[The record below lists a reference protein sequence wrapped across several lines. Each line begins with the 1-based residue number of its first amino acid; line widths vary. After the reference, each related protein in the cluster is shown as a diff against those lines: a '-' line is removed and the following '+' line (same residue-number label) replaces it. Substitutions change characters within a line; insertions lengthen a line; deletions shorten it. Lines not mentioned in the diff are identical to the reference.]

1 MESDVFAN
9 VSPLDH
15 RYLVSDP
22 RLHAELSKY
31 LSEAAYV
38 RYELQVESALTRV
51 LSRRG
56 ICPPEVADE
65 VEGACRAVTA
75 EEVYAEEQKTRHNI
89 RALVNCI
96 QRRVGE
102 TARPY
107 VHFTA
112 TSVDIMDTA
121 SALRYRDFTKNLLLP
136 KGFALLQTLIDLAL
150 REKATVQMGRTHGQH
165 AVPITFGFA
174 VAEYV
179 ARLGNRLAAIEQAA
193 DSLRGKMAGA
203 VGAYNAGT
211 ILFDDADAFE
221 REVLAELGMLPS
233 EYSTQIVMPEYAAD
247 FFHAAVSAFG
257 VLANLAD
264 DIRHLQRSEI
274 SEVAERFERTQVGS
288 STMPH
293 KRNPW
298 NFEHVKSMWKVFMP
312 RMMTVYMDQISEH
325 QRDLTNS
332 ASGRFGPEMLAGL
345 VLAICRLNSVVSRV
359 VVDCERMTANLQAS
373 KNDVIA
379 EPLYILLAA
388 SGHPD
393 AHEAVRLLAVEARS
407 ERITIRELVDRKPEY
422 SEFLHRLTPAQRRFL
437 DCPETYIGRSVER
450 TEEICR
456 RWQRVIDDKRLA
468 ADRAAAS
475 QQEREDVTR

>member
-1 MESDVFAN
+1 MESEVFAN
-9 VSPLDH
+9 ISPLDH

-22 RLHAELSKY
+22 KLHAELSKY
-31 LSEAAYV
+31 LSEAAFV

-51 LSRRG
+51 LCRRG
-56 ICPPEVADE
+56 ICPAEVADE
-65 VEGACRAVTA
+65 VERACGGIDAD
-75 EEVYAEEQKTRHNI
+75 EVYAEEQRTRHNI

-96 QRRVGE
+96 QRKVSE
-102 TARPY
+102 PARPF
-107 VHFTA
+107 VHLTA

-121 SALRYRDFTKNLLLP
+121 SALRYRDFSKNVLLP
-136 KGFALLQTLIDLAL
+136 EGLNLLQTLIDLAS
-150 REKATVQMGRTHGQH
+150 REKSTVQMGRTHGQH
-165 AVPITFGFA
+165 AVPVTFGFA

-179 ARLGNRLAAIEQAA
+179 ARLGNRLMAIERAA
-193 DSLRGKMAGA
+193 SNLRGKMAGA

-221 REVLAELGMLPS
+221 REVLAELGMVPS

-264 DIRHLQRSEI
+264 DIRNLQRSEI
-274 SEVAERFERTQVGS
+274 SEVAERFEQTQVGS

-298 NFEHVKSMWKVFMP
+298 NFEHVKSIWKVFMP

-332 ASGRFGPEMLAGL
+332 ASGRFAPEILAGL
-345 VLAICRLNSVVSRV
+345 VLAFRRLNTVVGRIV
-359 VVDCERMTANLQAS
+359 IDYERMAANLEAS

-388 SGHPD
+388 HGHPD
-393 AHEAVRLLAVEARS
+393 AHEAVRLLSMEARS
-407 ERITIRELVDRKPEY
+407 ERVTIRELVDRKPEY
-422 SEFLHRLTPAQRRFL
+422 SDFLRRLTPAQRDFL
-437 DCPETYIGRSVER
+437 DRPETYIGRSIER

-456 RWQRVIDDKRLA
+456 RWQRVIDDRKLA
-468 ADRAAAS
+468 SDRSAAS
-475 QQEREDVTR
+475 RQEGEDATP